1 MIDLSPEHVRR
12 YPLSKLSE
20 KIRRATRLQSAALGF
35 GAAKAAQEATMVLL
49 GRTADAGAAEEF
61 ARRGA
66 DAVIIDLTGIAGPP
80 TKPSAG
86 KAAAG
91 AQIAA
96 KAEGQSTLCKQA
108 GYDFVVFDPNTA
120 AATALLDEDIG
131 YVVALPEGLAD
142 SELRTFEGLQL
153 DAIDVGGI
161 EGALTVRRQLD
172 LRRIFGMT
180 RKPLMATVNADV
192 SVAELQSIRDT
203 NVVAVVAQTPDGVE
217 RLRKTIDAL
226 PERRRRKDGDDRPT
240 PLVPRTTAG
249 DGDEEDDE

>member
-12 YPLSKLSE
+12 CPLSKLAE

-35 GAAKAAQEATMVLL
+35 GAAKAAQEPTMVLV
-49 GRTADAGAAEEF
+49 GRTADAGAAAEL

-66 DAVIIDLTGIAGPP
+66 DVVIVDLTRVSGPP
-80 TKPSAG
+80 P
-86 KAAAG
+86 KAAAASAVAG

-96 KAEGQSTLCKQA
+96 KSEGQSTACRQA
-108 GYDFVVFDPNTA
+108 GYDFVVFDPDTA

-131 YVVALPEGLAD
+131 YVVALPEGLGD
-142 SELRTFEGLQL
+142 PELRTFEGLQL
-153 DAIDVGGI
+153 DAIDVGSI

-180 RKPLMATVNADV
+180 RKPLMATINAGV
-192 SVAELQSIRDT
+192 SVAELQAIRDT
-203 NVVAVVAQTPDGVE
+203 NVVAVVAQTPEGVE

-226 PERRRRKDGDDRPT
+226 PERRRRKDGEERPT
-240 PLVPRTTAG
+240 PLVPRTTAAE
-249 DGDEEDDE
+249 GDEDDDE